1 MTPQQGS
8 ALQAIDQ
15 ALVAI
20 DASQAAISEAVRV
33 LRASLTDVEPPAPPP
48 EPPPGTAPTLVNEP
62 LNLSRVVCIDT
73 WHRASR
79 YERFQNLVIWRGA
92 SAQVRIIGIDL
103 AGGGAVLAL
112 GSPRYTLS
120 VDGVEVASADVL
132 PGATAAVFNVDLNGL
147 AEGWRTLRVGG
158 IADGESTPTWFA
170 YMDRGGARPGMVP
183 VCTGS
188 YDVTHNGSGLHS
200 WAFVPAQASPRPR
213 PLAPRSYPPI
223 TDPRQMV
230 GVNLI
235 PGDGGNIN
243 RPCVSAG
250 GIPSTCNA
258 QSYNWNTW
266 LGRQHLLDGPRGVGT
281 ASVVM
286 HISIGTG
293 RFDDRPDS
301 PLMGNIYAC
310 EPLRLTRIS
319 DAGHVTT
326 LVGWRHK
333 GAPGYWQDKPAS
345 QLELVGDWSAV
356 PEARRGCFELWG
368 LAWDADTLTVN
379 AAAEPIPDEQGRRPH
394 IGNPVCFLTD
404 SVMNRV
410 LRVEFDGKSHR
421 TPAKV
426 TEWLTTADPWDVVA
440 WRDEIIVSERGL
452 HRIAAYGKDGT
463 LKRIIAQR
471 NPALPGSATVDINRF
486 VVRSGSITELRAH
499 PCIAPEGLYVLDDWL
514 YFGSFAQAIVR
525 RIHLVTGEMQDVCQP
540 TLDGNSRYVKLAV
553 SDGTV
558 LERGTVFVDSWSN
571 GYTARSDKVY
581 YRPDGTKASLPTL
594 HPWSVS
600 GYGTAVA
607 VGAGR
612 LYVATSEEGITRIS
626 ARLPTDPA
634 VNAAA
639 FSRGA
644 AEYAKSNLRLLHG
657 PHGYGHWGWEL
668 PADSADMVVYL
679 KGTDAW
685 LS

>member
-1 MTPQQGS
+1 MTATPQQLA
-8 ALQAIDQ
+8 ALDNIRAAAQAVLEQ
-15 ALVAI
+15 
-20 DASQAAISEAVRV
+20 EAVV
-33 LRASLTDVEPPAPPP
+33 RASLVDPAPN
-48 EPPPGTAPTLVNEP
+48 PPPPSPTALVNEP
-62 LNLSRVVCIDT
+62 LNLARVVCIDT
-73 WHRASR
+73 WHGASR
-79 YERFQNLVIWRGA
+79 YERFQRLVVWKGI
-92 SAQVRIIGIDL
+92 SATVRIIGINL
-103 AGGGAVLAL
+103 ASGGGVNVL
-112 GSPRYTLS
+112 GNTRYTLEI
-120 VDGVEVASADVL
+120 DGVEAAAVYVSS
-132 PGATAAVFNVDLNGL
+132 GSTAAVFTFQLDGL
-147 AEGWRTLRVGG
+147 AEGWRMLRIGG
-158 IADGESTPTWFA
+158 LADGESCPTWFA
-170 YMDRGGARPGMVP
+170 YVDKGGARPVLMP

-188 YDVTHNGSGLHS
+188 YDVTHNGSGVHS
-200 WAFVPAQASPRPR
+200 WTWVPSISAPLPRLLTPR
-213 PLAPRSYPPI
+213 AYPPVTASTPLRGI
-223 TDPRQMV
+223 
-230 GVNLI
+230 NLV

-243 RPCVSAG
+243 RPCVNKD
-250 GIPSTCNA
+250 GIRSTFNA

-266 LGRQHLLDGPRGVGT
+266 LVRQHLLDGPRGVGT

-293 RFDDRPDS
+293 RVEDKPDS

-319 DAGHVTT
+319 DAGNVTT

-333 GAPGYWQDKPAS
+333 EAPGYWQDKPAS

-394 IGNPVCFLTD
+394 IGNPVCFITD

-452 HRIAAYGKDGT
+452 HRIAAYSKNGP
-463 LKRIIAQR
+463 LKRVIVER
-471 NPALPGSATVDINRF
+471 NPALPGSASVDSNRF
-486 VVRSGSITELRAH
+486 VVRSGSIADLRAH

-525 RIHLVTGEMQDVCQP
+525 RIHLVTGEMEDVCQP
-540 TLDGNSRYVKLAV
+540 TIDGNSRYIKIAV

-558 LERGTVFVDSWSN
+558 FERGSVFVDSWSN
-571 GYTARSDKVY
+571 NYTARSDKVY
-581 YRPDGTKASLPTL
+581 YRPDGTKVALPNL
-594 HPWSVS
+594 HPWSVG

-626 ARLPTDPA
+626 ARLPTDAA

-644 AEYAKSNLRLLHG
+644 AEYAKRNLRLLHG
-657 PHGYGHWGWEL
+657 PHGYGHWDWDL
-668 PADSADMVVYL
+668 PADSADIVAYL
-679 KGTDAW
+679 KGTGAW